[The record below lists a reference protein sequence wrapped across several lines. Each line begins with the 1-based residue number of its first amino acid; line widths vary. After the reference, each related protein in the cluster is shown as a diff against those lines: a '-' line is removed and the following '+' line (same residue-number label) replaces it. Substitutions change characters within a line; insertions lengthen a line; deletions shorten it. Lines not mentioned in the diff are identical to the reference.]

1 MSKESLPNYIESLE
15 AEERPVIGQTKD
27 GATVRDR
34 VDSHF
39 HSEGG
44 LTAELLA
51 EALSTIDTKGRPI
64 IAEQVDFDQP
74 VGRQTCVMVG
84 PEDDI
89 EMVFRKK
96 RSGRTPMVHGR
107 EAQETNSIVVV
118 ISRDGEIPDNN
129 YKLVTSYVG
138 EKSPRE
144 PWDPGLES
152 DRAVAESEQFWNTH
166 ALLYDESLIDF
177 ERTEKYK
184 NMTDEERE
192 VELMREKVLYAGI
205 FLEPESLYSK
215 APATLARRITQP
227 HITTGFR
234 PGAEQLHLGQL
245 GSSAKIIAVG
255 YGNDGKNEGLLVQI
269 EAEDPEIQAACDALE
284 KPHITLSIAKGAA
297 AKNTAN
303 LEFAPLDEPIELT
316 GRYGLFVHGKVI
328 DNYDELKD

>member
-1 MSKESLPNYIESLE
+1 MPKESLSNYIESLE
-15 AEERPVIGQTKD
+15 TEERPIVGQTKD

-74 VGRQTCVMVG
+74 VGRQTCVTVG

-107 EAQETNSIVVV
+107 EAQ
-118 ISRDGEIPDNN
+118 
-129 YKLVTSYVG
+129 
-138 EKSPRE
+138 
-144 PWDPGLES
+144 
-152 DRAVAESEQFWNTH
+152 
-166 ALLYDESLIDF
+166 
-177 ERTEKYK
+177 
-184 NMTDEERE
+184 ERE

-215 APATLARRITQP
+215 APATLARRIAQP

-245 GSSAKIIAVG
+245 GSGARIMAVG

-316 GRYGLFVHGKVI
+316 GRYGLFMHGKVI